1 MVCNHPNLLCLNLS
15 PGSLRARA
23 SIRILAVPITLPS
36 ANVTFP
42 THKNHWKNLQLN
54 TFKMPNCLSVRLHF

>member
-23 SIRILAVPITLPS
+23 SIRILAVPITLP
-36 ANVTFP
+36 